1 MFPQTR
7 QVFLDDTGTVTI
19 EQALG
24 MITAAVLA
32 SVLLVV
38 VGGEP
43 VREGFADL
51 VEHALHF
58 NG

>member
-32 SVLLVV
+32 GILFAIVQ
-38 VGGEP
+38 GGP
-43 VREGFADL
+43 VREGLANL
-51 VEHALHF
+51 VGRAL
-58 NG
+58 NLNS